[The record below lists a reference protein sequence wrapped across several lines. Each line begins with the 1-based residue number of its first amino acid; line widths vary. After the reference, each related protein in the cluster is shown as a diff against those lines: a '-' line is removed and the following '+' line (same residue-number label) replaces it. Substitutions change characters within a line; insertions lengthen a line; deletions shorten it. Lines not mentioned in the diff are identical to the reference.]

1 MPKIIS
7 GSRILPRIYTD
18 PCANAPNGHHALH
31 ATRRIIAPI
40 TGKNATAIKSAG
52 SISNDFEI
60 KNVTP
65 AEQLLDYAGNTE
77 QQARRSRL
85 IDEKNSVIHTHI
97 AT

>member
-1 MPKIIS
+1 ADLPAQK
-7 GSRILPRIYTD
+7 ILPRIYTD
-18 PCANAPNGHHALH
+18 LSANTSNGHHALH

-65 AEQLLDYAGNTE
+65 AEQLLDYAGNT
-77 QQARRSRL
+77 
-85 IDEKNSVIHTHI
+85 
-97 AT
+97 